1 MKLSE
6 LTASKVN
13 DEEKHLDSFDKYM
26 PRNED
31 TPTVFVNVLLEDI
44 SMRKKEEDSTHARKG
59 SF

>member
-1 MKLSE
+1 
-6 LTASKVN
+6 
-13 DEEKHLDSFDKYM
+13 M

-44 SMRKKEEDSTHARKG
+44 SMRKKEEDSTHVRKG

>member
-1 MKLSE
+1 MLLSE

-44 SMRKKEEDSTHARKG
+44 SMRK
-59 SF
+59 